1 MSEQPRKTYWTR
13 AKSVLHPGRDCFRL
27 VTARG
32 AHCLAVVDQ
41 DSAGNW
47 LWYGIGRSSGNR
59 TILTAT
65 EAMSEAQEYAMRQ
78 DREA

>member
-1 MSEQPRKTYWTR
+1 
-13 AKSVLHPGRDCFRL
+13 
-27 VTARG
+27 
-32 AHCLAVVDQ
+32 VVDQ

-78 DREA
+78 DGERT